1 MGFDGAADDG
11 EAEAGAFDFL
21 AMVFGDAVEAFE
33 DEGEVGAGDADA
45 VVGDADDGGCVFAGH
60 GDGDFEIAWLIFL
73 EGVFDEIEE
82 DLVPVEAV
90 AFDFVCAIW
99 REVESE
105 AGAFFFDERGET
117 FDDVFG
123 AFAAGERGGAEA
135 GDAFFA
141 DGFEFG
147 QGEHVLDDAGDAFAV
162 FLHRDEG
169 FPGHGGV
176 VDVAFE
182 EVFEVAV
189 DDGERGPQFVGG
201 IGDEVLADLFGF
213 VAIGFVADDDAE
225 VAAGGVAGELDWGG
239 GDDEEAFIGE
249 VAADDGAAEFF
260 FCPFGSGGVEAAD
273 ELEDAFVADEGG
285 EGAAAEVAGD
295 LEEVEGFVVGEGDVV
310 LTVEKETGIAEAFE
324 DAFEDAGAVG
334 FAARGSWGGAAA
346 ALQEAANAEEEA
358 EEEEEDFERSHA
370 WRGVTPGWGRRRSG
384 SRRRGRSGCTR
395 RVCRVF
401 RGGVSREC
409 RACE

>member
-1 MGFDGAADDG
+1 MRRETSGSGVKRGGVWCGRWRGRVWVREIVGETDGEGGFEAERAVDGDGAAVGFDGAADDG

-33 DEGEVGAGDADA
+33 DEGEVGAWDADA
-45 VVGDADDGGCVFAGH
+45 VVGDADDGGGTVADH

-90 AFDFVCAIW
+90 ALDLVSAGG
-99 REVESE
+99 RELEAE
-105 AGAFFFDERGET
+105 AGAFFFDERGEA

-123 AFAAGERGGAEA
+123 AFAAGEGSGAEA

-147 QGEHVLDDAGDAFAV
+147 EGEHVLDDAGDAFAV

-169 FPGHGGV
+169 FAGHGGV

-225 VAAGGVAGELDWGG
+225 VSAWGVAGELDWGG

-260 FCPFGSGGVEAAD
+260 FGPFGSGGVEAAD

-285 EGAAAEVAGD
+285 
-295 LEEVEGFVVGEGDVV
+295 
-310 LTVEKETGIAEAFE
+310 
-324 DAFEDAGAVG
+324 
-334 FAARGSWGGAAA
+334 
-346 ALQEAANAEEEA
+346 
-358 EEEEEDFERSHA
+358 
-370 WRGVTPGWGRRRSG
+370 
-384 SRRRGRSGCTR
+384 
-395 RVCRVF
+395 
-401 RGGVSREC
+401 
-409 RACE
+409 